1 MGANKFSP
9 MEIDAIGEIM
19 NISLGASAT
28 AASTMLD
35 ARVDITTPKVRV
47 QRREEFSF
55 TNLEPAIC
63 VEITYVE
70 GLTGN
75 NVMLLKRNDVRAI
88 VGMLM
93 GMEIPDEEF
102 ELNEMN
108 ISAICEVMNQMMG
121 ASATALSELLSRTVN
136 ISTPR
141 SFEVHSD
148 EEFKDKYFPKEQ
160 PAMVVISFQLDIA
173 GQLSSEFMNLMPI
186 NLAKE
191 LVHGFFPDLPDA
203 DDEEEEQT
211 PAAEQQTAEAPAASG
226 GSSEKMSQE
235 AMDALFASMQGGGD
249 TAPAEPAPV
258 PSSTGGSSEKMS
270 QEAMDA
276 LFASMQGG
284 GDTAPAAETAPA
296 PPTVVE
302 QPLVQQPVM
311 QQPVVQQPVMQQPMP
326 VVQPG
331 QMMGV
336 QPMMPSAEAMALS
349 QSILE
354 MQKMQMK
361 MLEQMQQMEK
371 ERQQVKEAP
380 KEKEPAQSRQLKV
393 RPGIQK
399 SLHDASAGEV
409 DPDGNLDM
417 IMGVPVE
424 VAVEIGRTRKLV
436 KDILEL
442 NKGSL
447 VVLDKLAGEQVD
459 LFANGQC
466 IAKGDVVVVDDNFG
480 IRITQILAEN
490 LPNVER

>member
-70 GLTGN
+70 GLTGD

-148 EEFKDKYFPKEQ
+148 EMFKDKYFPKEQ

-191 LVHGFFPDLPDA
+191 LVHGFFPDLA
-203 DDEEEEQT
+203 DMEEEEEEET
-211 PAAEQQTAEAPAASG
+211 MAEMEQQPAASG

-235 AMDALFASMQGGGD
+235 QMDALFASMQGGD
-249 TAPAEPAPV
+249 TAPAAPQPTPAP
-258 PSSTGGSSEKMS
+258 TGGSSEKMS
-270 QEAMDA
+270 QEQMDA

-284 GDTAPAAETAPA
+284 DTTPAAEVVSTPQ
-296 PPTVVE
+296 PVVE
-302 QPLVQQPVM
+302 QPIVQQPVM
-311 QQPVVQQPVMQQPMP
+311 QQPVQTVEAAPAAM
-326 VVQPG
+326 VQPG

-371 ERQQVKEAP
+371 ERQQAQEAP
-380 KEKEPAQSRQLKV
+380 KQKESAQPRQLKV

-399 SLHDASAGEV
+399 SLHDASAGEI

-490 LPNVER
+490 LPGVE